1 MCVRTKMATSTGE
14 SVNSNLNTN
23 SANIY
28 GESSVK
34 LPRIVAPPH
43 RPSIA
48 LTGAEAMIHRQRRK
62 SIFEEA

>member
-1 MCVRTKMATSTGE
+1 MATSGE
-14 SVNSNLNTN
+14 SLNTNLGAN

-28 GESSVK
+28 GECSAK

-48 LTGAEAMIHRQRRK
+48 LTGAEALIHRQRRK
-62 SIFEEA
+62 SVFEEA